1 METAMAARYLPIYLN
16 DHLAGATAG
25 RELAR
30 RALAENTGTDLGGFL
45 RGLLTE
51 IEEDRATLVD
61 VMRRLGIR
69 RSAVK
74 IASAWMLEKA
84 GRLKLNGQVR
94 GYSPL
99 SRVLELEGLRAGIEG
114 KRGLWLALREL
125 GDRDGRLRDIDFD
138 ALVERACS
146 QRERLEPYLL
156 AADRE
161 AFQ

>member
-1 METAMAARYLPIYLN
+1 MPARYLPIYLN

-25 RELAR
+25 RELTR
-30 RALAENTGTDLGGFL
+30 RALAENTGTDLGAFL
-45 RGLLTE
+45 RELLVE

-61 VMRRLGIR
+61 VMKRLGIR
-69 RSAVK
+69 QSVLK
-74 IASAWMLEKA
+74 IASAWTLEKA

-99 SRVLELEGLRAGIEG
+99 SRVVELEGLTGGIG
-114 KRGLWLALREL
+114 AKRGLWLALRDIR
-125 GDRDGRLRDIDFD
+125 DRDQRLRDIDFD
-138 ALVERACS
+138 ALAERARS

-161 AFQ
+161 AFG